1 MSVRTILRSET
12 TAWVLG
18 GLSLVGVSAFAYSLI
33 GWIGIGT
40 IGLFGLVVSTNI
52 ALHGGHAVA
61 DSGFGNG
68 DVPMYAKQLDEA
80 RKSQSSPEQKMAAA
94 AVQADRSR
102 VLYVINSVFIAM
114 IALGF
119 GLFIRHQL

>member
-18 GLSLVGVSAFAYSLI
+18 GLSLVGLSAFAYSLI

-61 DSGFGNG
+61 DSGFGSG

-94 AVQADRSR
+94 AVQANRAR
-102 VLYVINSVFIAM
+102 VLYVINSVFIVM

-119 GLFIRHQL
+119 GLFLRHQL

>member
-1 MSVRTILRSET
+1 MSVRAILRSET

-18 GLSLVGVSAFAYSLI
+18 GLSLVGLSALAYSLI

-61 DSGFGNG
+61 DSGFGSGN
-68 DVPMYAKQLDEA
+68 VPMYAKQLDEA

-94 AVQADRSR
+94 AVQANRSR

-114 IALGF
+114 TALGF

>member
-18 GLSLVGVSAFAYSLI
+18 GLSLVGLSAFAYSLI

-61 DSGFGNG
+61 DSGFGSG

-94 AVQADRSR
+94 AVQANRSR